1 MSIPSDLL
9 TQAQE
14 VGAEQD
20 VLREATMI
28 TPQGKFSKNAL
39 NRLVKELNVVLQMFE
54 QSYPEFEEDI
64 TVFPEDFVKML
75 DMVASAASDA
85 GVDFELDMQS
95 ITDDRSL
102 MMVAGQ
108 LRKLSKDKTFKKFL
122 ESNSIMGED
131 EPETEVVV
139 EQEVVATPQDMDAMF
154 AGRM

>member
-1 MSIPSDLL
+1 MSIPMDLMAEA
-9 TQAQE
+9 QA

-39 NRLVKELNVVLQMFE
+39 NRLVKELNVVLEMFE

-64 TVFPEDFVKML
+64 TVFPEDFVRML

-95 ITDDRSL
+95 IVDDWSL

-131 EPETEVVV
+131 EPEAEVVV

>member
-1 MSIPSDLL
+1 MDLM
-9 TQAQE
+9 AEAEAVGKQE
-14 VGAEQD
+14 QMIAD
-20 VLREATMI
+20 SAMI

-39 NRLVKELNVVLQMFE
+39 NRLVKELNVVLDMFE

-64 TVFPEDFVKML
+64 TVFPEDFVRML

-131 EPETEVVV
+131 EPEAEVVV

>member
-1 MSIPSDLL
+1 MTIPTDLL

-14 VGAEQD
+14 IGAEQD

-39 NRLVKELNVVLQMFE
+39 NRLVKELNVVLEMFE

-64 TVFPEDFVKML
+64 TVFPEDFVRML

-131 EPETEVVV
+131 EPATEVVV

>member
-1 MSIPSDLL
+1 MSIPTDLMAEA
-9 TQAQE
+9 QA

-39 NRLVKELNVVLQMFE
+39 NRLVKELNVVLEMFE

-64 TVFPEDFVKML
+64 TVFPEDFVRML

-95 ITDDRSL
+95 IVDDRSL

-131 EPETEVVV
+131 EPEAEVVV